1 MVGAGRGGVTAN
13 MLSGLGRRGRKAS
26 TRSRLE
32 SIIASLALPEDWT
45 IVQFVQS
52 VEQLRG
58 RKIHLLEL
66 PDSAPVGLCGLWL
79 ARPNDDVVFHRA
91 SSDPEQT
98 RHTVSHEIGH
108 MLCDHGDDGQI
119 KNEEMGREKKG
130 GVLGPAG
137 EESPP
142 ICFLRWADGEGKLPP
157 GPGWNRSLLASRSL
171 RTGQYFNSFT
181 PSSSFAAER
190 PIYSNSRPPL
200 RLDCVGSGLHGP
212 TMISSSIAPRQIRSR
227 RGTPLAPRSATSS
240 PTTPTTLSYP
250 LKNWRRTSPELISP
264 PMSWISRWS
273 RPPAGSA
280 ATATRLNTRRSYWQH

>member
-1 MVGAGRGGVTAN
+1 

-108 MLCDHGDDGQI
+108 MLCDHGDDAQ
-119 KNEEMGREKKG
+119 
-130 GVLGPAG
+130 
-137 EESPP
+137 
-142 ICFLRWADGEGKLPP
+142 LPP
-157 GPGWNRSLLASRSL
+157 EELATYLTGVDLTAHELDLSMVKAARGISSYSDQAEYEAELLATL
-171 RTGQYFNSFT
+171 
-181 PSSSFAAER
+181 
-190 PIYSNSRPPL
+190 
-200 RLDCVGSGLHGP
+200 
-212 TMISSSIAPRQIRSR
+212 IA
-227 RGTPLAPRSATSS
+227 TKATSAQARDRDRI
-240 PTTPTTLSYP
+240 L
-250 LKNWRRTSPELISP
+250 R
-264 PMSWISRWS
+264 
-273 RPPAGSA
+273 AF
-280 ATATRLNTRRSYWQH
+280 